1 MHRQK
6 SPHRKPAIDPDN
18 HSCWPASALLRKV
31 WRGSACE
38 YQADEQAGKFNESKL
53 KVRKAIRKV
62 SVVDALEL
70 RSPNEERGYVL
81 VSREQ

>member
-1 MHRQK
+1 MTTIVSRRLIWHRNF
-6 SPHRKPAIDPDN
+6 RKI
-18 HSCWPASALLRKV
+18 
-31 WRGSACE
+31 
-38 YQADEQAGKFNESKL
+38 NESKL